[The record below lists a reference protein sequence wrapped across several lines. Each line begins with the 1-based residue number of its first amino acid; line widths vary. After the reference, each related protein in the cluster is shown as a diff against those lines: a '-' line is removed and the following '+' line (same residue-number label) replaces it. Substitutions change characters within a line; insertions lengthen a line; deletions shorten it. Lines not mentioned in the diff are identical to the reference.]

1 MRKGKPSPA
10 LLKARAENNCLRML
24 AALRTAFSQA
34 GHHDF
39 EKLTEDLDA
48 KFRGK
53 LKDKS

>member
-1 MRKGKPSPA
+1 MRTGKPSPA
-10 LLKARAENNCLRML
+10 LRKARAENNCLRML
-24 AALRTAFSQA
+24 AALRTAFLQA